1 MLGDLATQVVV
12 PLGRAATV
20 EGKLAQRLTPELG
33 VDGETMVM
41 FTPELAAVPASTLR
55 KRVANLDAH
64 RDAIR
69 HLLAAELEDVIAA
82 AQDQL
87 EADETAE
94 VMALAELAAQ
104 GRYVVRWCPPGP
116 SRPVCARCHQTDQWY
131 QSVLTGGVQCACEW

>member
-1 MLGDLATQVVV
+1 MARYDVFRNTNPATVRRFPFLLVVQSDLLGELATQVVV

-33 VDGETMVM
+33 VEGETMVM

-69 HLLAAELEDVIAA
+69 DALDLLFSGI
-82 AQDQL
+82 
-87 EADETAE
+87 
-94 VMALAELAAQ
+94 
-104 GRYVVRWCPPGP
+104 
-116 SRPVCARCHQTDQWY
+116 
-131 QSVLTGGVQCACEW
+131 